1 MSDPKSHGQMM
12 NYLVRNS
19 EDKKRMREYFETNQ
33 ITTASNINRPREPK
47 LTQIFQDFNERNPL
61 ADGGR
66 IGFDSGGDVEKRTK
80 KITKA
85 VNRYNK
91 LLTDGLAKKD
101 ISKIPSFQG
110 WFTKNYPDIPPATAN
125 KYINEEKVKD
135 LYDYFSETAEIP
147 VAIAF
152 LEAVGIQYESKND

>member
-1 MSDPKSHGQMM
+1 MKFGPKEIKELNEYLRTGRNRKREFLGGDVTFASDM
-12 NYLVRNS
+12 
-19 EDKKRMREYFETNQ
+19 
-33 ITTASNINRPREPK
+33 ARPEPK
-47 LTQIFQDFNERNPL
+47 REVVEIDAINAFMKRNPR

-110 WFTKNYPDIPPATAN
+110 WFTKNYPDIPPR
-125 KYINEEKVKD
+125 
-135 LYDYFSETAEIP
+135 S
-147 VAIAF
+147 
-152 LEAVGIQYESKND
+152 